1 MGFIPVL
8 CTQKHS
14 RTQYESTSLI
24 CSWSQVAD
32 RTKTPDSGHRDGCC
46 FHLFV
51 DGQPS
56 PHSGLDQTR
65 IQCGMVTSSLLLSK
79 YGIPSSYRFNL
90 ISIRIWND
98 WVAMIQN
105 AFCFGWQSIVFSSP
119 VFVWSG
125 THIPFSKLLTQKKV
139 HYINQYINLLGT
151 KPFLVCFL
159 YFWHLGS

>member
-1 MGFIPVL
+1 MGFILVL
-8 CTQKHS
+8 CTQKHTVMKCT
-14 RTQYESTSLI
+14 RTQYESTSFI

-79 YGIPSSYRFNL
+79 YGIPSVQQLPQQSCLNHSTSFRFKL
-90 ISIRIWND
+90 IYIRIWND

-105 AFCFGWQSIVFSSP
+105 TFCFVLQSIVSP
-119 VFVWSG
+119 TQFLFDPV
-125 THIPFSKLLTQKKV
+125 HIFHLHLAR
-139 HYINQYINLLGT
+139 IN
-151 KPFLVCFL
+151 V
-159 YFWHLGS
+159 